1 MITYEPFFETL
12 KRKGITTYKLINE
25 YNFSKG
31 TLDSLKQNKNITMET
46 LNYICNLLECEVDD
60 VIKYTSDWNIT
71 VSCADWQDT
80 VYIFSYCINFL
91 QS

>member
-60 VIKYTSDWNIT
+60 VIKSTSD
-71 VSCADWQDT
+71 
-80 VYIFSYCINFL
+80 
-91 QS
+91 